1 MTHSEDAPL
10 IIYYRRIA
18 IDDIW
23 QMLPSGYFLSDSLY
37 EVGTGKRVAGVEE
50 PDVIACSSP
59 EAFVHRVIETL
70 IGLTDP
76 IGNARFVLADDVHCT
91 IRRLP
96 VNNQVLNVGV

>member
-10 IIYYRRIA
+10 IVYYRRIA
-18 IDDIW
+18 IDDIG
-23 QMLPSGYFLSDSLY
+23 MILSFSYFLNDSLY
-37 EVGTGKRVAGVEE
+37 KVGTGKRVAGVEE
-50 PDVIACSSP
+50 PDVIACSPP

-70 IGLTDP
+70 IRLADP

-96 VNNQVLNVGV
+96 VDNQVLNVGV